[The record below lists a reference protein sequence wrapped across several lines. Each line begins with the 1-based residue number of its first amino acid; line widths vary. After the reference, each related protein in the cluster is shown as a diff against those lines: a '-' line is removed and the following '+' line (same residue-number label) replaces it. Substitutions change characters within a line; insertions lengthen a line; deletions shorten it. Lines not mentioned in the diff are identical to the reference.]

1 MRYLLDTNIC
11 IYFLKGQFNLIDTFA
26 SKGLDKFAISEI
38 TYAELVYGAEKSQNI
53 EKNLLVVENF
63 IKSIPILPIFPGLKI
78 YAKEKARLR
87 NLGLP
92 ISDFDVLIAST
103 AIYNDMVLITRNIKE
118 FERIQNL
125 KYENWIDEN

>member
-1 MRYLLDTNIC
+1 M
-11 IYFLKGQFNLIDTFA
+11 
-26 SKGLDKFAISEI
+26 
-38 TYAELVYGAEKSQNI
+38 
-53 EKNLLVVENF
+53 VVENF
-63 IKSIPILPIFPGLKI
+63 VKSIPILPISPGLKI

-92 ISDFDVLIAST
+92 ISDFDLLIAAT

-118 FERIQNL
+118 FERINNL